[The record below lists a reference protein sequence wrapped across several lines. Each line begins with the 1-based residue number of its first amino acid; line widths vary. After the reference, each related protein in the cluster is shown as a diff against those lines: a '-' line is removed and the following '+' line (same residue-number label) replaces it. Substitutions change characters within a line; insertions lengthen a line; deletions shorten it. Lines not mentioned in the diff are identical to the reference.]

1 MSSPPSAVTAHPA
14 PRRLPLGA
22 GGAVAR
28 VPAARA
34 GSPAARGR
42 VAPCVP
48 SPIRRRG
55 LCRPP
60 PGCGHVPAAAAPLPH
75 AHQQVY
81 ESIPKSWELAAAPVV
96 ALRPG
101 RSCVPSG
108 WGFHAWLTAGEHP
121 LGVHGGLGLSQML
134 CSPAF
139 WGRLSSRSQEGAA
152 TSMRPC
158 VCIDVTL
165 YAVSCPRGSPGPPKS
180 PLPVHTAWERFWRQA
195 QPGDVSPMKG
205 DESGR

>member
-14 PRRLPLGA
+14 PRHLPLGA

-28 VPAARA
+28 VPAT
-34 GSPAARGR
+34 RGR

-48 SPIRRRG
+48 SPVRCRG
-55 LCRPP
+55 LCRPA

-75 AHQQVY
+75 AHHQVY
-81 ESIPKSWELAAAPVV
+81 ESIPKSWEVAAAPAVT
-96 ALRPG
+96 LLTG

-108 WGFHAWLTAGEHP
+108 WGFHAWPTAGEHL
-121 LGVHGGLGLSQML
+121 LGVHGGLVCRRRYVHRPSGDACRLGPERVQ
-134 CSPAF
+134 P
-139 WGRLSSRSQEGAA
+139 RLSV
-152 TSMRPC
+152 RPC
-158 VCIDVTL
+158 VRIDVTL
-165 YAVSCPRGSPGPPKS
+165 YSVSCPRGSPGPPKP

-195 QPGDVSPMKG
+195 QPGDVSPMQG